1 MRLIPEIRE
10 AWRYS
15 SVRWGIVMSAVGGYW
30 SSLDKAEQVDML
42 SALHLAPGNIPLV
55 MGLVGV
61 LLRITT
67 FRKDG
72 Q

>member
-1 MRLIPEIRE
+1 
-10 AWRYS
+10 
-15 SVRWGIVMSAVGGYW
+15 MSAVGGYW